1 MSWPPWPAVPW
12 ARVIKASDFT
22 DNAVGIIHA
31 TGPKLAKLAGKYA
44 PLVPPL
50 RALILRP
57 DTPLEAD
64 VKDLIARQLD
74 AAQSGSPRSG
84 PASSRPTGPA
94 PPDSQPARAGP
105 VPTPGQHGLASTRAH
120 PPAAAPRTILTAP
133 EENDSRTVHLGH
145 SSVLRLSAEHCD
157 RPCLRS
163 EEYARSALQ
172 FGGCRLLS
180 ALCVRACSAVRD
192 IRYVWHRNPAVSDG
206 G

>member
-1 MSWPPWPAVPW
+1 MLAGRFSARIADLVAAVTNPNGHPAAISTSNTARMSWPPWPAVPW

-74 AAQSGSPRSG
+74 AAQERFAAIRSG
-84 PASSRPTGPA
+84 E
-94 PPDSQPARAGP
+94 QPADR
-105 VPTPGQHGLASTRAH
+105 
-120 PPAAAPRTILTAP
+120 
-133 EENDSRTVHLGH
+133 
-145 SSVLRLSAEHCD
+145 SSSA
-157 RPCLRS
+157 
-163 EEYARSALQ
+163 
-172 FGGCRLLS
+172 
-180 ALCVRACSAVRD
+180 
-192 IRYVWHRNPAVSDG
+192 
-206 G
+206 